1 MEDKPGFTLQIRTT
15 SKIGNAIRGL
25 APLPALGFDTE
36 RDSAGIPWLHGEFP
50 VMLAARM
57 RLTLRIHNG
66 AGIPMIEGQTIVEAG
81 QRTFMFS
88 DLRPLGIEAYA
99 HVSEAEREQ
108 VTRRIWSRRAYGTLE
123 IQPLST

>member
-1 MEDKPGFTLQIRTT
+1 
-15 SKIGNAIRGL
+15 
-25 APLPALGFDTE
+25 
-36 RDSAGIPWLHGEFP
+36 
-50 VMLAARM
+50 MLAARM
-57 RLTLRIHNG
+57 RLTLRIHNR